1 MWTYLAATHVLEIL
15 KARHAAIPEII
26 ANLKERAESFGG
38 YTGLDGIAAGAD
50 GQEALSTTA
59 PATVDS
65 MEPVHHHHAARVE
78 PTSPKAIPEGLS
90 ASLPLLSFWLVL
102 LPKSRMMRMM
112 TPARAAHECIPI
124 RIPQPGDRP
133 LTPVS
138 PQAVGPR
145 HWPKGPRM
153 SRPSGLKCA
162 LHLARLILAMY
173 LKFVRCLEVSPI
185 LSISFPP
192 PPSLTRC
199 HTHFLRTRAPSCHL
213 GIGGHV

>member
-65 MEPVHHHHAARVE
+65 MEPVHPHHAARVE

-112 TPARAAHECIPI
+112 TPARAAHECIPL
-124 RIPQPGDRP
+124 RLPQPSPHTCLPTGGGSATLAQGPENVLPVWPEVRPAPGEADLGDVPEIR
-133 LTPVS
+133 
-138 PQAVGPR
+138 
-145 HWPKGPRM
+145 
-153 SRPSGLKCA
+153 
-162 LHLARLILAMY
+162 
-173 LKFVRCLEVSPI
+173 EVS
-185 LSISFPP
+185 
-192 PPSLTRC
+192 
-199 HTHFLRTRAPSCHL
+199 
-213 GIGGHV
+213 